1 MIRRHSFLLR
11 AILVA
16 VDATLAVAVLL
27 VVAVLRFGMGGLHD
41 LTATIADPRTALVAY
56 VIAWIGSLWSQDL
69 YRFRPRWTTRATLI
83 DILRAT
89 AIFSVASLALLF
101 WFKLPDV
108 SRFLLVLLFPSLA
121 ATGFLSRVAAR
132 WLLVLLRRT
141 GQNTR
146 LILVVGSGESGR
158 RFAALLE
165 ANRDLGL
172 SVVGHVTSPFSES
185 VGLAHP
191 VMGGLEDLEQV
202 LHENVVDE
210 VAICLPLNE
219 TAVVNQVVSLCEEEG
234 KIVRVPIYPLDRT
247 ATTGRFE
254 VLDGLPVYS
263 LVRGPDRAAALAL
276 KRTVDIVASGLL
288 MLVLAPVA
296 AASAVLVAH
305 SSPGPILFRQTRVGL
320 HGRTFRMIKFRTMV
334 SDAEELLAAL
344 AEHNEIK
351 GPAFKI
357 EHDPRITR
365 VGRVLRRTSL
375 DELPQLMNV
384 LRGEMSLVGPRPP
397 LPSEVDGY
405 DLWHRRRLSMKPG
418 ITGLWQVK
426 GRREPNFDRWVEI
439 DLEYIDSW
447 SFWLDLRILARTV
460 PAMLEGR

>member
-1 MIRRHSFLLR
+1 MIRRHGFLLR
-11 AILVA
+11 AILVS

-27 VVAVLRFGMGGLHD
+27 VVAVLRFGMDGLGQ
-41 LTATIADPRTALVAY
+41 LTATIVDPSTALLAY

-69 YRFRPRWTTRATLI
+69 YRFRPRWTTRSTLI

-108 SRFLLVLLFPSLA
+108 SRFLLVLLFPTLA
-121 ATGFLSRVAAR
+121 ATVFLSRVAAR
-132 WLLVLLRRT
+132 WLLVLLRRA
-141 GQNTR
+141 GRNTR
-146 LILVVGSGESGR
+146 FILVVGSGDFAR
-158 RFAALLE
+158 RFATLVD
-165 ANRDLGL
+165 ANQDLGL
-172 SVVGHVTSPFSES
+172 SVVGHVASPFSEP
-185 VGLAHP
+185 VRLAHP
-191 VMGGLEDLEQV
+191 VIGGLDDLEKV
-202 LHENVVDE
+202 LHENIVDE

-234 KIVRVPIYPLDRT
+234 KIVRIPIYPLERT
-247 ATTGRFE
+247 ATSGRFE

-296 AASAVLVAH
+296 AVIAVLVAR
-305 SSPGPILFRQTRVGL
+305 SSRGSILFRQTRVGL
-320 HGRTFRMIKFRTMV
+320 HGRTFQMVKFRTMV

-384 LRGEMSLVGPRPP
+384 LRGEMSLVGPRPQ
-397 LPSEVDGY
+397 
-405 DLWHRRRLSMKPG
+405 
-418 ITGLWQVK
+418 I
-426 GRREPNFDRWVEI
+426 GRAHV
-439 DLEYIDSW
+439 
-447 SFWLDLRILARTV
+447 
-460 PAMLEGR
+460 